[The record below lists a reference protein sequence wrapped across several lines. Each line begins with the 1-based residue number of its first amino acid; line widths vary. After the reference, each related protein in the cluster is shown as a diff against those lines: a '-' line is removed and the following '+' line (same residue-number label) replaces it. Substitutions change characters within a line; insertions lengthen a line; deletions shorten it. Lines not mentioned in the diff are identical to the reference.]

1 MAKVNFWSK
10 SIEDILAQRSATVS
24 DDLELF
30 IQIEGD
36 DCAYYFVDH
45 STRTEFWLEAFSTED
60 LNMFPVVSPSHL
72 SMFLHITL
80 PDAPAHRPSRT
91 CIRRALLVS
100 YRTFPNAPSNTLGD

>member
-1 MAKVNFWSK
+1 MAKVNYWSQ
-10 SIEDILAQRSATVS
+10 SIGDILAQKSAMVS

-30 IQIEGD
+30 IQIEED

-72 SMFLHITL
+72 SKFPHITL
-80 PDAPAHRPSRT
+80 PDAPAHWPFRT

-100 YRTFPNAPSNTLGD
+100 CRTFPNAPSNTLGG